1 MVTGENTDRRA
12 YSTDKMDRGTGNLK
26 AHSKGRMD
34 RLMSRYTSGRWEV
47 GNESSSRVVVVQVAE
62 ADDED
67 DRVER
72 WQIDSVEEIDSL
84 KFLMGCSHTLLLGA
98 EHVCQHL

>member
-47 GNESSSRVVVVQVAE
+47 GNESSSRVVVVKNPISKTANTTN
-62 ADDED
+62 
-67 DRVER
+67 
-72 WQIDSVEEIDSL
+72 IDSEIYS
-84 KFLMGCSHTLLLGA
+84 TL
-98 EHVCQHL
+98 